1 MCLVGNVGTAFLFF
15 IRNNVFLYNVKAWR
29 CVKRGGRIVLT
40 PPRMLIWMKKR
51 RGGN

>member
-1 MCLVGNVGTAFLFF
+1 MSGKECRHGIPFLFL
-15 IRNNVFLYNVKAWR
+15 NDVFLYNVKAWR

-40 PPRMLIWMKKR
+40 PPRMFIWRKER

>member
-1 MCLVGNVGTAFLFF
+1 MFGRECRYGIPFF
-15 IRNNVFLYNVKAWR
+15 IRNVFVLYNVKAWR

-40 PPRMLIWMKKR
+40 PPRMLIWMKER